1 MLGDIIPSSEGLSG
15 GAKAGI
21 GVGVVLAVVLIA
33 LVGVWHWRKKRQ
45 SHAAQG
51 APAVDASSKSELEAM
66 VMEPKRSELPT
77 APNRAELDAPARS
90 DRPSELP

>member
-21 GVGVVLAVVLIA
+21 GVGVVLAVALIVLT
-33 LVGVWHWRKKRQ
+33 GFRFRRKKRQ
-45 SHAAQG
+45 SRAAQA
-51 APAVDASSKSELEAM
+51 APAVDAYSKPELEAM
-66 VMEPKRSELPT
+66 VIEPKRSELPT
-77 APNRAELDAPARS
+77 ASNRAELDAPARS